1 MAVSASINRLLVPN
15 GGDFRLARSLIPSYI
30 LSQLAHGQH
39 AREHIHSVS
48 LESWPCGGVFANS
61 CQVNIKNY
69 PILPIGVLI
78 CISIILYAIAAC
90 IDLGQTYLHQLN
102 DRVRRI
108 VAYVALG
115 TSVISS
121 LFVVSAMLA
130 FFNLYMGSW
139 SIMLSIV
146 GMTLGC
152 SMTFQLGIRL
162 IFDSLGKNTDS
173 H

>member
-1 MAVSASINRLLVPN
+1 MGSMLESIFFVITTLFSLLFLILAVSI
-15 GGDFRLARSLIPSYI
+15 
-30 LSQLAHGQH
+30 
-39 AREHIHSVS
+39 
-48 LESWPCGGVFANS
+48 ESWPCGGVFANS
-61 CQVNIKNY
+61 CQVNLKNY

-90 IDLGQTYLHQLN
+90 MDLAQIYLHQLN
-102 DRVRRI
+102 DRVRHI

-115 TSVISS
+115 TSVVSS

-139 SIMLSIV
+139 SIMLSVV

-152 SMTFQLGIRL
+152 SITFQLGMRIL
-162 IFDSLGKNTDS
+162 FDLLGKNVDS